1 MLKYILNALSGME
14 RMAYHISDTN
24 HAKIV
29 PMVNLHAQASVIK
42 TGRHLWSLYR
52 LSLCTMQMLVIALQ
66 NDFTYP

>member
-14 RMAYHISDTN
+14 RMAYHISDTD

-42 TGRHLWSLYR
+42 SLHR

-66 NDFTYP
+66 NVFTYP